1 MRHILHIFYLG
12 NIYRMTAF
20 TDHVKKIAAEQKI
33 SYREAMK
40 LAKETYI
47 KPIKVEKSSSEEESV
62 SPVVEDVKPA
72 EEVKVETPLVIE
84 CKVEMPVK
92 KPRKKK
98 TVVIP

>member
-1 MRHILHIFYLG
+1 
-12 NIYRMTAF
+12 MTAF
-20 TDHVKKIAAEQKI
+20 TDHVKKIASEQKI

-47 KPIKVEKSSSEEESV
+47 KPIKVEKVEEVKEEV
-62 SPVVEDVKPA
+62 LPVVEVVETPK
-72 EEVKVETPLVIE
+72 EEVKVETPIIE
-84 CKVEMPVK
+84 CKVEMPEK

>member
-1 MRHILHIFYLG
+1 
-12 NIYRMTAF
+12 MTAF
-20 TDHVKKIAAEQKI
+20 TDHVKKIADEQKI

-40 LAKETYI
+40 LAKTTYI
-47 KPIKVEKSSSEEESV
+47 KPIKVGKSSEEESV
-62 SPVVEDVKPA
+62 SPVVEDVKPSA

-98 TVVIP
+98 VSPP